1 MQRRFLLFW
10 ITLNNLTPVMET
22 SLIFEASIIYP
33 IVLVC
38 STVIIE
44 FWQSSPLLLLFL
56 AMSRHPFGV
65 TLDEQLT
72 LLSVKHAQLL
82 SNLLGRE
89 T

>member
-1 MQRRFLLFW
+1 M
-10 ITLNNLTPVMET
+10 
-22 SLIFEASIIYP
+22 
-33 IVLVC
+33 LVC
-38 STVIIE
+38 STAIIE
-44 FWQSSPLLLLFL
+44 FWQSSLLLLLFL

-82 SNLLGRE
+82 SYLLSGE